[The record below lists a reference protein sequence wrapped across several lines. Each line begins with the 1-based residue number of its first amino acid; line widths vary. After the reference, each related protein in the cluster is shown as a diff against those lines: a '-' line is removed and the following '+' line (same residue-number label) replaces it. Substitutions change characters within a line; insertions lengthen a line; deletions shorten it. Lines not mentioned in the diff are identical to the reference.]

1 MGPLQNLAS
10 ARRTRW
16 YLLAIVIL
24 TGCADNPYRAIYE
37 GIKQQQEAQKSPR
50 ERTLSTPLPSYD
62 AYRDEL
68 ERKNRT
74 TP

>member
-1 MGPLQNLAS
+1 MGPLQGLT
-10 ARRTRW
+10 RTQRTHW
-16 YLLAIVIL
+16 YLLAIVML
-24 TGCADNPYRAIYE
+24 TGCTANPYRAIYE
-37 GIKQQQEAQKSPR
+37 GIKQQQEVVKSPR

-74 TP
+74 AP